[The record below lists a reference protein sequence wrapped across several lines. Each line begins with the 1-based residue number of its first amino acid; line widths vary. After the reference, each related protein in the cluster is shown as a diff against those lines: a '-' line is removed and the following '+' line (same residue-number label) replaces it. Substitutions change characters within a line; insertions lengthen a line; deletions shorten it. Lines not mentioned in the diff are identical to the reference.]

1 MNKKILSLL
10 VVLLSGFAFAACG
23 IDEAWITPE
32 SKIVK
37 TDTVAAHHDKEVVTD
52 DAPAKV
58 QLTLAGGHFHGVAFH
73 QDADAKGIL
82 YKKAVQHI
90 TLVREGNKWKLA
102 EGSDSVFRVMSANE
116 YQYPYGLW
124 IKYFDKNGKD
134 ITTEIAENGESKSHQ
149 HFFQAQNVVPT
160 FDGKQQQDDNVTD
173 SLFSYTYMDTN
184 PTNGILKETTVDG
197 KIVPKAELR
206 GSRVIGDNKLGL
218 IFTPENPIG
227 TKGFFLFKRER
238 KRFNMN
244 ISLYRFE
251 NNAKFLGGTPTGFV
265 APRAGQRNLA
275 HLEAQFTVPFIVYA
289 SREET
294 GLWEKL
300 ERVTFADLN
309 TDEQRL
315 VTSTARA
322 YNITIP
328 QAVNEWL
335 EQILGEVDKESG
347 SLWF

>member
-23 IDEAWITPE
+23 KEEVGITPE
-32 SKIVK
+32 TKIVK
-37 TDTVAAHHDKEVVTD
+37 TDTVAAHHDKEVAAD

-149 HFFQAQNVVPT
+149 HFFQATDVVPT
-160 FDGKQQQDDNVTD
+160 FDGKQQQDDQVTD

-197 KIVPKAELR
+197 KIVPKAKLR
-206 GSRVIGDNKLGL
+206 GSRVIDENK
-218 IFTPENPIG
+218 
-227 TKGFFLFKRER
+227 
-238 KRFNMN
+238 
-244 ISLYRFE
+244 
-251 NNAKFLGGTPTGFV
+251 
-265 APRAGQRNLA
+265 
-275 HLEAQFTVPFIVYA
+275 
-289 SREET
+289 
-294 GLWEKL
+294 
-300 ERVTFADLN
+300 
-309 TDEQRL
+309 
-315 VTSTARA
+315 
-322 YNITIP
+322 
-328 QAVNEWL
+328 
-335 EQILGEVDKESG
+335 
-347 SLWF
+347 